1 MVHGA
6 PLCIWSLAKD
16 VQQINASDFN
26 TFHTY
31 NPRICTDS
39 QNTDVALCMC
49 VSKQLYWN
57 VPSTVLSASLV
68 NKDNMYRT
76 LGERV
81 CSTFTL
87 LLFQWPTQG
96 CLLCAWTHSNVST
109 PWLLAFKHRQQVD
122 HSFIV
127 HRLTSGC
134 IALSTH
140 ADHDLFVLPCRSYNL
155 LYMYMFLPVQ
165 MLMSNHSPQ
174 IYSTDNRLIIALLS
188 IGWLLCA

>member
-1 MVHGA
+1 MVHRYA
-6 PLCIWSLAKD
+6 YDHWLKMCSKSML
-16 VQQINASDFN
+16 QTN

-81 CSTFTL
+81 LYLHSSSFPVTYSRLFTL
-87 LLFQWPTQG
+87 RLNSQQ
-96 CLLCAWTHSNVST
+96 
-109 PWLLAFKHRQQVD
+109 RQQRE
-122 HSFIV
+122 HSLV
-127 HRLTSGC
+127 ACLQAQTTG
-134 IALSTH
+134 
-140 ADHDLFVLPCRSYNL
+140 
-155 LYMYMFLPVQ
+155 
-165 MLMSNHSPQ
+165 
-174 IYSTDNRLIIALLS
+174 
-188 IGWLLCA
+188 